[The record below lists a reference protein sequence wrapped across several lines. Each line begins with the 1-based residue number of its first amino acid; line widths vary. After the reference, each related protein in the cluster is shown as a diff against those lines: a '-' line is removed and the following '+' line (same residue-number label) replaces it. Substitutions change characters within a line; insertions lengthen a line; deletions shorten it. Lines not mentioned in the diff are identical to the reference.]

1 MLFLSPRKPACGEFQ
16 RRRNERGTY
25 KRSIGVTGRRQ
36 RALNGSLGTLTN
48 VWRFEDRD
56 ECVNDGEAIAGS
68 AIERA
73 AHVCRNMS
81 GYGGAD
87 GGDRSR

>member
-1 MLFLSPRKPACGEFQ
+1 MLFFVLREPARGELQ
-16 RRRNERGTY
+16 GRRYERGAY
-25 KRSIGVTGRRQ
+25 ERSIGMTARGQ
-36 RALNGSLGTLTN
+36 RVLNRYLDTLTD